1 MMQTKKAETP
11 FFLLLL
17 SEVHMSINK
26 LICILLAAAMLLAL
40 AACGSKTAEDSDSTS
55 SAVQEAT
62 AAPETAAE
70 ATSAPTEA
78 AAAESTAAVNAV
90 PGTLYPLN
98 LKDDEE
104 PVVTALQLSGNR
116 AGTAEGINGKE
127 PSTENIRSVF
137 ELNEWIVIYPETSQT
152 GLSAFVVAHSDDP
165 ASYTDAFIA
174 ALSDET
180 PKAELVKPEEAGECW
195 GSLYV
200 NPDDWKAGDYDLLF
214 ISGVKPVAYVMI
226 KLYNEGEL
234 SEKTDA
240 ELEALMTADNT

>member
-1 MMQTKKAETP
+1 
-11 FFLLLL
+11 
-17 SEVHMSINK
+17 MSIKK
-26 LICILLAAAMLLAL
+26 LICILLAVFMLISL
-40 AACGSKTAEDSDSTS
+40 AACGSKTSEESDSSS
-55 SAVQEAT
+55 SAIEEAT

-70 ATSAPTEA
+70 ATLAPTEA
-78 AAAESTAAVNAV
+78 AGAESTAAVKAV
-90 PGTLYPLN
+90 PGTLYPMN

-104 PVVTALQLSGNR
+104 PVVTALQLAGNR
-116 AGTAEGINGKE
+116 AGTTEGINGKE
-127 PSTENIRSVF
+127 SSTESIRSVF
-137 ELNEWIVIYPETSQT
+137 ELNEWIEIYPDTAENN
-152 GLSAFVVAHSDDP
+152 LSAFIVPHSDDP

-200 NPDDWKAGDYDLLF
+200 NPDDWKAGDYDLVF
-214 ISGVKPVAYVMI
+214 VSGVKPVAYVMI

-240 ELEALMTADNT
+240 ELDALMTADGQ